1 MDPEGPDMLITLEG
15 IDGSGKSTLH
25 ESLRE
30 LLADLDPL
38 FTREPGATWV
48 GDQVRRAI
56 KEQIDPITEATLF
69 VADHAAHLAK
79 VVRPALAEGRL
90 VISDRYS
97 DSRYAYQSVTLQG
110 IVPDAERWLRDM
122 HDGWTIIPD
131 TTFLCVLPVDAAL
144 TRLKPDTE
152 REHFEKRGTLEKVQN
167 NYLTY
172 AKAEPSRFVIV
183 DAMLPPEIVAKFV
196 ADAIRDDRGT
206 GKKKRK
212 ATKK

>member
-1 MDPEGPDMLITLEG
+1 MTGMLITLEG

-25 ESLRE
+25 ASLKD

-38 FTREPGATWV
+38 MTREPGATWV

-97 DSRYAYQSVTLQG
+97 DSRFAYQSVTLQG
-110 IVPDAERWLRDM
+110 IVPEPEKWLRAM
-122 HDGWTIIPD
+122 HNGWTIVPD
-131 TTFLCVLPVDAAL
+131 KTFLCVLPVDEAL
-144 TRLKPDTE
+144 TRLKPDNE
-152 REHFEKRGTLEKVQN
+152 REHFEKRETLEKVQN
-167 NYLTY
+167 NYLSY

-183 DAMLPPEIVAKFV
+183 DAMLPQETVAKFV
-196 ADAIRDDRGT
+196 ADAIRVELAMGE
-206 GKKKRK
+206 KKRK
-212 ATKK
+212 SRKK